1 MEAIKDL
8 AIKGTDKLK
17 DTTDKIRESFDK
29 REQEAQAKREE
40 RIKQERDAASNT
52 ESVKPEENAATDAP
66 KSDVLT
72 ADASKTNDVSRQV
85 EKKEDK

>member
-17 DTTDKIRESFDK
+17 DTTDKTRESFDK

-72 ADASKTNDVSRQV
+72 ADVPQKNDVSRQV